1 MSSGSSPDPRE
12 LGFYFALAQI
22 GFEMM
27 VPVGLG
33 LLVDFLLGWLP
44 WLTIAGA
51 GLGFAGGLTHMVLML
66 NRHERELEERRRSGP
81 KE

>member
-1 MSSGSSPDPRE
+1 
-12 LGFYFALAQI
+12 
-22 GFEMM
+22 

-66 NRHERELEERRRSGP
+66 NRRERELEERRRSGP